1 MSTETP
7 ASQDSLAS
15 DSRADEMF
23 DGEIQDGDAAT
34 TERKLGPQPLPRAP
48 QRSLLLPAAFLFAV
62 SAPALYTLSAAT
74 QHLSPWI
81 LIAYLFF
88 VWAAGIALAFWRRR
102 GLRPNSKTGWS
113 ARV

>member
-1 MSTETP
+1 MAADTSTD
-7 ASQDSLAS
+7 QDSVAGAW
-15 DSRADEMF
+15 RADEIPV
-23 DGEIQDGDAAT
+23 GEFRDGDAAA
-34 TERKLGPQPLPRAP
+34 TERKLGPLPLPRAP

-102 GLRPNSKTGWS
+102 GLRPDSKTGWS